1 VASFSRWQE
10 KAVKYDFSVVFIS
23 LIITLFG
30 LFNIY
35 SATIVTEGSA
45 FFNRQLVSVIIGI
58 VLMIVFSFI
67 DYRKLGRS
75 VYIIYGINVLLLLVV
90 LIIGRSALGARRW
103 LSFGF
108 INLQPSE
115 LMKISLMLVLAR
127 YFSNDSNVEGYT
139 LRELLVPAAMAV
151 IPAGLVI
158 VQPDLGSGM
167 MLLVAAFSVFLFTKI
182 RTQSLIILGIVAMIA
197 LPLVYNFALKDYQK
211 QRVVTFIDPAS
222 DPKGSGYNSIQS
234 KIAVGS
240 GRFTGKGYMKGT
252 QSQLNFLP
260 EHHTDFIFSVFSEEH
275 GFIGSF
281 ILLIL
286 YSLLFIS
293 GFRIAARADDKFGV
307 ILAVG
312 LTAVIFWQALINMG
326 MVIGIMP
333 VVGITLPFMSYGGTS
348 MVINMIIIGFLQSI
362 AIRRYMF

>member
-1 VASFSRWQE
+1 M
-10 KAVKYDFSVVFIS
+10 VKYDFSVVIFS
-23 LIITLFG
+23 LIITIIG
-30 LFNIY
+30 LLNIY
-35 SATIVTEGSA
+35 SATIVTEGSD
-45 FFNRQLVSVIIGI
+45 FFKRQFISVIIG
-58 VLMIVFSFI
+58 VVFMAVFSFV

-75 VYIIYGINVLLLLVV
+75 VYVIYAINILLLVIV
-90 LIIGRSALGARRW
+90 LVVGRSALGARRW
-103 LSFGF
+103 ISFGF

-115 LMKISLMLVLAR
+115 LMKISLMLMLAR

-139 LRELLVPAAMAV
+139 LRDLLLPAAIVGVPAAL
-151 IPAGLVI
+151 II
-158 VQPDLGSGM
+158 IEPDLGSCM
-167 MLLVAAFSVFLFTKI
+167 MLLIAAFSVFLFVKI
-182 RTQSLIILGIVAMIA
+182 RAQSLIVLAVVGMIA
-197 LPLVYNFALKDYQK
+197 VPIVYNFALKDYQK
-211 QRVVTFIDPAS
+211 QRVATFLDPAS

-240 GRFTGKGYMKGT
+240 GRFMGKGFKKGT

-275 GFIGSF
+275 GFIGAF
-281 ILLIL
+281 VLLIL

-307 ILAVG
+307 LLAMG
-312 LTAVIFWQALINMG
+312 ITSIMFWQTFINMG
-326 MVIGIMP
+326 MVLGIMP

-348 MVINMIIIGFLQSI
+348 LVINLIMVGFLQSI